1 MASFRLDGFQFIFSL
16 RRPQDL
22 SAIFFEKSSKDEV
35 LPLFLMKVGFIQ
47 SQLDNY
53 GKTFSLLNLKVP
65 ETKIQQK
72 KKSNKQA
79 NKNKTNFFY

>member
-1 MASFRLDGFQFIFSL
+1 
-16 RRPQDL
+16 
-22 SAIFFEKSSKDEV
+22 
-35 LPLFLMKVGFIQ
+35 MKVGFIQ

-79 NKNKTNFFY
+79 NINKTKFFY